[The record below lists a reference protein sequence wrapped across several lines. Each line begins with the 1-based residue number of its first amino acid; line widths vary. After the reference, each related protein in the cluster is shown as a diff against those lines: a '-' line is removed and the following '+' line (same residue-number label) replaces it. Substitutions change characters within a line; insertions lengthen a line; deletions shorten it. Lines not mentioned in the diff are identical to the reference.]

1 MAAFPLAPS
10 LRDPRRSSRL
20 RAPGRVRARLLGALA
35 LVLVVLGGLLPF
47 APPARA
53 AAADYPFPL
62 PDFSHPG
69 SPHAPL
75 FHDRGDTLIPV
86 LIVYA
91 TFNDLTNV
99 TEADIEAKYFPL
111 FTFGNVADY
120 YLQHDL
126 GVMVPAVESFGD
138 ADNGVVVVDL
148 GASGPGIAQDPAQRR
163 RKMIDLADP
172 FVDFARYDTDRD
184 GTVEDTELGVATIF
198 TSRPGTDNCG
208 QTREVAAGGKLDGKT
223 IGFRT
228 ADSGTATNRITLAH
242 ELGHQLYDLYDHY
255 GFGVGSWDL
264 AGPTCSGGELWYE
277 PNQWTK
283 MHLGGQKPVVVTSDR
298 YVTVSDL
305 SIATTYLIYDHER
318 GTDDYFLIEARTPR
332 AGTYDQSVPD
342 SGVVVFR
349 VDERNVRSNQEH
361 VRGVELL
368 RPDGV
373 RTPGCVDE
381 DVDGR
386 VDEDPVDSMDN
397 DGDGRVDEDPAE
409 TSVACDGGSDVDA
422 WDPGDTR
429 TPQRTMD
436 RPWADGTPA
445 KVAVRAIGRPFF
457 AGTSANIWWSQVYLD
472 VRGPGVLVD
481 PADARG
487 NAPRPTLTIGNP
499 TDLSFT
505 VRNTGE
511 ATDTFDFTELVP
523 STWTATTQRMTLAA
537 GQQATATI
545 KVTVPDG
552 ERVGQH
558 SLFARGRSTTDTDI
572 TTDYQFLVDVVK
584 RQLDISYTGDTSVDH
599 SDPAALSA
607 VVRDRITGAPV
618 AGRQVDFTVAGQV
631 RTATTGPDGVARAT
645 WLADQLPGGYPV
657 LVQTSADGRY
667 EAAATE
673 ATLTVDRENLV
684 VAVTG
689 LVQAA
694 GSGAKLTLQATQ
706 EADGHPADLSRA
718 AAHLTLSP
726 TLTTGSRSFDVTFDA
741 TGRAEVVLAT
751 VAADVWALHAE
762 VAGEYF
768 TGPAVD
774 AELILFNPA
783 GQVSGTGRGDDS
795 AGTALRMTSSIRY
808 QGTTPNGSIRVD
820 RGSQRFDADTISW
833 LVVVGDRAVFQA
845 AGRFG
850 GSPATLRGTVVDGGN
865 PGKGHDTFSL
875 RITTAGTPTPY
886 ESGVVTLDNGNLG
899 VQ

>member
-1 MAAFPLAPS
+1 MAASASPLSEP
-10 LRDPRRSSRL
+10 DPTRIRTVRLPARL
-20 RAPGRVRARLLGALA
+20 RVRLLGALA
-35 LVLVVLGGLLPF
+35 TVLALLAGLLPF
-47 APPARA
+47 APPAHA
-53 AAADYPFPL
+53 AGPGYPFPL
-62 PDFSHPG
+62 PDFSHPA

-75 FHDRGDTLIPV
+75 FHDRGDTLIPLLV
-86 LIVYA
+86 VYA

-126 GVMVPAVESFGD
+126 GVLVPAIESFGD

-148 GASGPGIAQDPAQRR
+148 GASGPGIAMDPAQRR
-163 RKMIDLADP
+163 RRMIDLADP

-264 AGPTCSGGELWYE
+264 AGPTCAGGELWYE

-283 MHLGGQKPVVVTSDR
+283 MHLGGQKPVVVTADR

-305 SIATTYLIYDHER
+305 SIATTYLIYDPER
-318 GTDDYFLIEARTPR
+318 GTEDYFLIEARTPR

-349 VDERNVRSNQEH
+349 IDERNVRSTQEH
-361 VRGVELL
+361 VRGVELM

-386 VDEDPVDSMDN
+386 TDEDPVDSIDN

-409 TSVACDGGSDVDA
+409 TSVACDGGSDIDA
-422 WDPGDTR
+422 WDPSDSR

-445 KVAVRAIGRPFF
+445 KVAVRAIGKPFF
-457 AGTSANIWWSQVYLD
+457 AGGPADTWWSQVYLD

-487 NAPRPTLTIGNP
+487 NAPRPTLTMGTP

-511 ATDTFDFTELVP
+511 ETDTFDFTELVP

-545 KVTVPDG
+545 KVTVPAG

-558 SLFARGRSTTDTDI
+558 SLFARGTSTTDTDI
-572 TTDYQFLVDVVK
+572 RTDYQFLVDVRK
-584 RQLDISYTGDTSVDH
+584 RPLDISYTGDASVDH

-607 VVRDRITGAPV
+607 VVRDGITGTPV
-618 AGRQVDFTVAGQV
+618 AGRQVDFTVAGQTL
-631 RTATTGPDGVARAT
+631 TATTGADGVARAT
-645 WLADQLPGGYPV
+645 WLADRAPGDYPV
-657 LVQTSADGRY
+657 LARTPADGLY
-667 EAAATE
+667 EAAATDT
-673 ATLTVDRENLV
+673 TLTVERENLTFT
-684 VAVTG
+684 VTG

-694 GSGAKLTLQATQ
+694 GTGAKLTLQATQ
-706 EADGHPADLSRA
+706 EADGYPADLSRA
-718 AAHLTLSP
+718 GAHLSLSP
-726 TLTTGSRSFDVTFDA
+726 TLTSGSRSYDVVFDA
-741 TGRAEVVLAT
+741 AGRAEVSLT
-751 VAADVWALHAE
+751 AAPADIWALRADLTG
-762 VAGEYF
+762 AYF
-768 TGPAVD
+768 TGPPVD
-774 AELILFNPA
+774 AELVLFNPA
-783 GQVSGTGRGDDS
+783 GRVSGTGRGDDR
-795 AGTALRMTSSIRY
+795 AGTDLRMTSSIRY
-808 QGTTPNGSIRVD
+808 QGGVPSGSVRVD
-820 RGSQRFDADTISW
+820 RAAQRFDVDTVTW

-845 AGRFG
+845 TGRFG
-850 GSPATLRGTVVDGGN
+850 GSPATLRATLFDGGN

-875 RITTAGTPTPY
+875 RITGTGTPY